1 MQMCKRPRVGSGP
14 GRNANRNTRAK
25 QQNERTNENA
35 SSKSKRGE
43 RGCGK
48 RPERKNKTEIFSLR
62 RAVSCPCYFENN
74 NKNDDNNDD
83 NSEEEEE
90 EEEIQRQIKNQYNYH
105 TNNMD
110 MNDELVR
117 VYIWLS
123 LSARGV
129 VLFPTLISMVMAT
142 LVPLHTHT
150 HVMLWRAKEILKCY
164 LLYRQRQ
171 KRVFKPQGK

>member
-1 MQMCKRPRVGSGP
+1 
-14 GRNANRNTRAK
+14 
-25 QQNERTNENA
+25 
-35 SSKSKRGE
+35 
-43 RGCGK
+43 
-48 RPERKNKTEIFSLR
+48 
-62 RAVSCPCYFENN
+62 VSCPCYFENN

-83 NSEEEEE
+83 DNSEEEEEE

-129 VLFPTLISMVMAT
+129 VLFPTLVSMVMTT
-142 LVPLHTHT
+142 LVPFHT
-150 HVMLWRAKEILKCY
+150 HVMMWRAKEILKY
-164 LLYRQRQ
+164 YRHRQ
-171 KRVFKPQGK
+171 KRVLKPQGK